1 MNPEETNV
9 AADLGPEQSAPVEG
23 GNNQPTISEE
33 MSKEELLEIAQKA
46 MKKANDQELGRK
58 KYQNQVKELKALLN
72 SDAETEEA
80 TPVAQPKQEAQANSS
95 REEIRLIGEGFS
107 DSEIDEIKAYAQA
120 YNLSLTDASKDDLL
134 QARIKRVREERHS
147 AMASLHSPMGSTV
160 ATSDND
166 FYKSVLAGD
175 VDINNNAANAKR
187 FSAIAAKKATR

>member
-9 AADLGPEQSAPVEG
+9 AADLGPEQSAHVEG

-33 MSKEELLEIAQKA
+33 MSKEELLEIATKA
-46 MKKANDQELGRK
+46 LKKANDQELGRK
-58 KYQNQVKELKALLN
+58 KYQNQVKELKAMLGG
-72 SDAETEEA
+72 DAETEEA
-80 TPVAQPKQEAQANSS
+80 TPVAQPKQAVQANSS

-147 AMASLHSPMGSTV
+147 AMASLNSPMGSTV
-160 ATSDND
+160 ASSDND

-175 VDINNNAANAKR
+175 IDLNNPANSKR
-187 FSAIAAKKATR
+187 FAAIAAKKATQ